1 MMKKYDRKHIEKLM
15 DYLLSSRD
23 FKTLKTNYQDSI
35 KKFPESIMLK
45 RTYGRRLETLKK
57 DPESLVVIKEVVS
70 DYLFHISKNPDDY
83 EIKYDLALYYH
94 HTIKDYEKA
103 IEIYKSLIDKRYNF
117 HDYQNIYLLYFK
129 LHLCYSFLKNNESAI
144 KSLKQSNIILTE
156 MLNENYD
163 LELKQC
169 IDYNYKSIRH
179 IHSVNN
185 NKKLINNDLKHPK
198 P

>member
-1 MMKKYDRKHIEKLM
+1 MKKYDRKHIEKLM

-45 RTYGRRLETLKK
+45 RTYGQRLETLKK

-185 NKKLINNDLKHPK
+185 NKN
-198 P
+198 